1 MAHFQ
6 FAGRMNGPQDIIA
19 VAQDLT
25 GDWVN
30 LGDEIPTAGSRWA
43 TLWTELDIND
53 STGVRVRLVGR
64 HTLGGAD
71 YPVPTLTIGAVAVDV
86 QAGYFE
92 FPLNENQNLPLGWDI
107 NGTFPFCQFQVMAT
121 VVGAAAGQI
130 DSAVLTTGV

>member
-1 MAHFQ
+1 MAHFE
-6 FAGRMNGPQDIIA
+6 FAGRMGGPQDIIA
-19 VAQDLT
+19 APQDLT
-25 GDWVN
+25 GAWVD
-30 LGDEIPTAGSRWA
+30 LGDEFPTAGAHWA

-64 HTLGGAD
+64 HTSGGGD
-71 YPVPTLTIGAVAVDV
+71 YPVPTLTIGAVAVNV

-92 FPLNENQNLPLGWDI
+92 FTLNANQNLPLGWDI